1 MAAICLVNTAHPGQ
15 SSLLILMLTT
25 ETEPFLKQSC
35 QENQTLKYVNCNIS
49 QNIFHLVKLTL
60 MTISTMN
67 GFITYIN
74 IISFYDDDDTRHL
87 ILFFNS
93 RHYFIHSFFS
103 FDNYKSRDYFNQTWI
118 SLFFQNTDA
127 SLLPTVGWPAFAI
140 HEMDIRD
147 KTVSKVCRKLQGR
160 FGIKRFL
167 RDGYKT
173 VTEDTARKYYKPAEI
188 KVRFDHF
195 VIFIN
200 IWKNI

>member
-93 RHYFIHSFFS
+93 RHYFIHSFFLLIITS
-103 FDNYKSRDYFNQTWI
+103 QEIISIRLEFHFSSRTQM
-118 SLFFQNTDA
+118 LPFFQQLDGQ
-127 SLLPTVGWPAFAI
+127 LLQFMRWT
-140 HEMDIRD
+140 
-147 KTVSKVCRKLQGR
+147 
-160 FGIKRFL
+160 
-167 RDGYKT
+167 
-173 VTEDTARKYYKPAEI
+173 
-188 KVRFDHF
+188 
-195 VIFIN
+195 
-200 IWKNI
+200 